1 MSTRQ
6 LQKPLIYGINILRG
20 DIMKNKCR
28 LTYMLLFLLFLGTEV
43 LIALFVRDNFIRPYV
58 GDMLVTVVIC
68 LFLRAFT
75 PIKSALL
82 PLFVFL
88 FSALVEIGQYFDF
101 VALLGLSDNRFISVL
116 LGRTFSPA
124 DIICYGVGCL
134 VFFASEALITQKK
147 RCR

>member
-1 MSTRQ
+1 
-6 LQKPLIYGINILRG
+6 
-20 DIMKNKCR
+20 MKAKQR
-28 LTYMLLFLLFLGTEV
+28 LTYTLLFLLLFATEV
-43 LIALFVRDNFIRPYV
+43 LIALFVKDNFIRPYV

-75 PIKSALL
+75 PIRTRLL
-82 PLFVFL
+82 PLLVFI

-116 LGRTFSPA
+116 LGRTFSLA

-134 VFFASEALITQKK
+134 VFFACEALITQKK

>member
-1 MSTRQ
+1 MKDKIR
-6 LQKPLIYGINILRG
+6 LR
-20 DIMKNKCR
+20 
-28 LTYMLLFLLFLGTEV
+28 YVLLFICLLAVEV
-43 LIALFVRDNFIRPYV
+43 LIALFIRDKFIRPYV
-58 GDMLVTVVIC
+58 GDILVTVLIC
-68 LFLRAFT
+68 LFFRAFF

-101 VALLGLSDNRFISVL
+101 VALTGLSDNRFVSVL

-134 VFFASEALITQKK
+134 IFFSAERLIIRKK
-147 RCR
+147 INT